1 MKNKNL
7 ILAGVGGQGLVLTT
21 QIISQAAFLS
31 GLDVKTND
39 VIGLS
44 QRGGTIWGSV
54 KMGEKIHSPNIAPG
68 DADILIAFEKL
79 ESKRWKHMLK
89 QKDSI
94 AIINEYEIAPTLVQQ
109 GDKEYTEDVLEN
121 MKQKSEVISLDA
133 TATGAKMG
141 NPAIANILLLGIA
154 ARYMDISVET
164 WFKTFEQYL
173 PAKFVELNK
182 KAFMYGYE
190 QEYLK

>member
-68 DADILIAFEKL
+68 DADILFAF
-79 ESKRWKHMLK
+79 
-89 QKDSI
+89 
-94 AIINEYEIAPTLVQQ
+94 
-109 GDKEYTEDVLEN
+109 
-121 MKQKSEVISLDA
+121 
-133 TATGAKMG
+133 
-141 NPAIANILLLGIA
+141 
-154 ARYMDISVET
+154 
-164 WFKTFEQYL
+164 
-173 PAKFVELNK
+173 
-182 KAFMYGYE
+182 
-190 QEYLK
+190 